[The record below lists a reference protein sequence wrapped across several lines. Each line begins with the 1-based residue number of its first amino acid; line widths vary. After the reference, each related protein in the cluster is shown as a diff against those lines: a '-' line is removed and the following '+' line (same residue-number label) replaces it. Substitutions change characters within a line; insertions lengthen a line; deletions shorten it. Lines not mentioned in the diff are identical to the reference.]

1 MRRPG
6 SGGGATC
13 AATLIDHDRAQV
25 SRQYRDPAPAIRPIR
40 DPMRP
45 TRYLPPARC
54 IQAEGSPAGP
64 PSSERKR
71 TQDEMRKSFNRP
83 SGARLV
89 GLTGLMCLALNGCS
103 SAGQSVG
110 EAVQTPQATPALPT
124 AAELHLPVE
133 TYLFSD
139 ADSVKLARAG
149 AVLRRK
155 CLQRFGLDQATPP
168 AGQSTGPRTFME
180 RRYGVTDLAEVT
192 ANGYHLGDRDP
203 RTHPV
208 VKPTFSA
215 EQQKALTGQTGPGDT
230 ELRVNGVPVPPG
242 GCYDEAKKELA
253 GTEKLGSSEV
263 AQQADFQTFKASLSA
278 PQVKRAFDAWSSCM
292 KGKGYSYPN
301 PLDAISDRR
310 FQGDSPTQP
319 ERDVAT
325 ADVVCKQQVN
335 LVHTWFAAE
344 TTLQNELIARQ
355 QADFTAAL
363 KAKTEQ
369 LAKAEVVL
377 RDQ

>member
-1 MRRPG
+1 
-6 SGGGATC
+6 
-13 AATLIDHDRAQV
+13 
-25 SRQYRDPAPAIRPIR
+25 
-40 DPMRP
+40 
-45 TRYLPPARC
+45 
-54 IQAEGSPAGP
+54 
-64 PSSERKR
+64 
-71 TQDEMRKSFNRP
+71 MRKSFKRP

-89 GLTGLMCLALNGCS
+89 GLTGLMCLALAGCS
-103 SAGQSVG
+103 SGVQPVG
-110 EAVQTPQATPALPT
+110 GAVQTAQAPSALPT

-155 CLQRFGLDQATPP
+155 CLQRFGLDQAVTP
-168 AGQSTGPRTFME
+168 AGQPTGPRTFME
-180 RRYGVTDLAEVT
+180 RRYGVTDLAQV
-192 ANGYHLGDRDP
+192 AADGYHLGDRDP

-208 VKPTFSA
+208 EKPTFSA
-215 EQQKALTGQTGPGDT
+215 EQQKALTGKTGAGGA

-253 GTEKLGSSEV
+253 GSGALGSSDV
-263 AQQADFQTFKASLSA
+263 AQRADFETFKASLSV

-292 KGKGYSYPN
+292 TGKGYSYPN

-310 FQGDSPTQP
+310 FQGDSPTQL
-319 ERDVAT
+319 EREVAT
-325 ADVVCKQQVN
+325 ADVVCKQQVH
-335 LVHTWFAAE
+335 LVDTWFAAE
-344 TTLQNELIARQ
+344 TSLQNELIARQ

-363 KAKTEQ
+363 KVKGEQ
-369 LAKAEVVL
+369 LAKADAVL